1 MQKAMFLNFFIFS
14 HLFYENIIIV
24 KKEYSKKKKIF
35 TKFNCH
41 FLWIYWITRKII
53 IINNLIL
60 IKSHWI
66 LLLKNFLNKK
76 KKHFHEHKNKIQDTI
91 KPKRKLAINFLFS
104 ENLFQ
109 NVIILNRI
117 LIKIHKNAR
126 VCANGIF

>member
-14 HLFYENIIIV
+14 HLFYENIIII
-24 KKEYSKKKKIF
+24 KKEYSKKNIYIF

-41 FLWIYWITRKII
+41 FLWIYWITRIII

-76 KKHFHEHKNKIQDTI
+76 RKKHFHEHKNKIQDTY
-91 KPKRKLAINFLFS
+91 KT
-104 ENLFQ
+104 
-109 NVIILNRI
+109 
-117 LIKIHKNAR
+117 
-126 VCANGIF
+126 